1 MLMIKQS
8 LIDYAEV
15 FSSIVKLK
23 TDMYIHFDSVSLI
36 CAKSQLEEVATI
48 IWGDKRE

>member
-15 FSSIVKLK
+15 
-23 TDMYIHFDSVSLI
+23 SVASLNWKQACTFTLIQFI
-36 CAKSQLEEVATI
+36 CAKSQLEEVAAI